1 MSVRAGSISCRLWF
15 LLGSGVRRAECV
27 YQQGCVMRS
36 FGTFNTAKCALHTI
50 QCTIMNKLHESC
62 SEMLP
67 AGEVLVWEQLPQ
79 GSE

>member
-62 SEMLP
+62 MIRV
-67 AGEVLVWEQLPQ
+67 GQNHIYTVCIR
-79 GSE
+79 